1 MNDSFVSIFKLAFAA
16 YLLAFW
22 AQKLEQF
29 HTSSKDI
36 ALSVM
41 LVTIIVLLM
50 CTQIYGAWAVWCL
63 AEKVNRTMQVIRQR
77 LRADSNVT
85 IFGISPTDEKEK
97 SFDSEALQLHAA
109 YPTLPADAHPTTPVH
124 EVQSAGYHPYRIAP
138 RRRSETEV
146 V

>member
-1 MNDSFVSIFKLAFAA
+1 MLRFGAVQSFIFKLAFAA

-63 AEKVNRTMQVIRQR
+63 AEKVNQSMRLIQQRQ
-77 LRADSNVT
+77 RADSSVT
-85 IFGISPTDEKEK
+85 VNAESPTNEKGKSMEDE
-97 SFDSEALQLHAA
+97 
-109 YPTLPADAHPTTPVH
+109 V
-124 EVQSAGYHPYRIAP
+124 
-138 RRRSETEV
+138 
-146 V
+146 